1 MPKHGKKYRAAQD
14 QINPLTSYDVD
25 EALRLIKQVAFA
37 KFDESIDASINLNV
51 NPRHAD
57 QMVRG
62 SVVLPHGQGKE
73 TRVAV
78 FAKGE
83 KAKEAEEA
91 GADIV
96 GAEDLVARIQE
107 ENMLDFDVA
116 VATPDMMGQV
126 GRIGR
131 VLGPRGLMP
140 NPKAGTVTMDVA
152 RIVSELKAGR
162 VEFRVDK
169 AGIIHISFGRRSFDE
184 TRLRDNLTSVIETL
198 ARLRPASA
206 KAPYFRNITVSS
218 TMGPGIKVD
227 TSFATAKLA

>member
-1 MPKHGKKYRAAQD
+1 MPKHGKKFRAAQA
-14 QINPLTSYDVD
+14 QIDPMNAYDID
-25 EALRLIKQVAFA
+25 EALHLVKQMAFA
-37 KFDESIDASINLNV
+37 AFDEAIDASINLNV

-91 GADIV
+91 GADLV

-107 ENMLDFDVA
+107 ENLMDFDVA

-131 VLGPRGLMP
+131 ILGPRGLMP

-152 RIVSELKAGR
+152 KIVRELKAGR

-184 TRLRDNLTSVIETL
+184 ARLRDNLVSVIEAL

-218 TMGPGIKVD
+218 TMGPGVNID
-227 TSFATAKLA
+227 TTFATNTLR